1 MVSTNEISSTFE
13 SVDPNNNQ
21 HTNFKI
27 SRSGERIYLY
37 SPTQQLLSSLFV
49 SCQDLD
55 NSTGSFPNASDNIV
69 LFETATPT
77 ATNDL
82 SIPYST
88 YLTAPILS
96 VPAGLYSQPI
106 EVIISNP
113 NTAPSN
119 IYYTTDGSEPSTSST
134 LYEGKPQCRS
144 LVFIGRAAHN
154 PHFSSHH
161 RQHKPIWTQWHFRQL
176 GARLAKSGIR

>member
-82 SIPYST
+82 SIPLLT
-88 YLTAPILS
+88 YLAPF
-96 VPAGLYSQPI
+96 AGAGWF
-106 EVIISNP
+106 V
-113 NTAPSN
+113 
-119 IYYTTDGSEPSTSST
+119 
-134 LYEGKPQCRS
+134 
-144 LVFIGRAAHN
+144 
-154 PHFSSHH
+154 
-161 RQHKPIWTQWHFRQL
+161 
-176 GARLAKSGIR
+176 